1 MPEKFIN
8 EDRLRELW
16 AAIKAI
22 ITTAIA
28 DAKFT
33 TVDEVATAIAAALAG
48 YPNNEAMQAAI
59 TSALASY
66 LTADETNAAI
76 ATAVA
81 DAAHIRFE
89 LVDVLPEEGEANVI
103 YLVPSGGTGSSAKNE
118 YIWINGAWEL
128 LGSTDIDLSD
138 YWAKSDLQVMTS
150 AELQAILV

>member
-1 MPEKFIN
+1 MAEKFIN
-8 EDRLRELW
+8 QARTGELW
-16 AAIKAI
+16 AAVK
-22 ITTAIA
+22 TAIA
-28 DAKFT
+28 SAIAAAEFA
-33 TVDEVATAIAAALAG
+33 TVDEVATAI
-48 YPNNEAMQAAI
+48 
-59 TSALASY
+59 TSALANYPSNTAMQMAITQALANY

-89 LVDVLPEEGEANVI
+89 LVGVLPEEGEANVI

-138 YWAKSDLQVMTS
+138 YWAKSDLQAMTS